1 MPTLLAHAA
10 HPLFDRRR
18 TRALEQAALAL
29 HPQPSLM
36 QRAGHACAQVA
47 QAIAPHARRIWVLC
61 GPGNNGGDGL
71 AAAAVLAAQG
81 RAVTVTWLGTR
92 ECCSA
97 DTLHALQQAQRQ
109 PIHWSPSPDTPPA
122 LDGHD
127 LIIDA
132 LLGLGLRPG
141 DADARIAALLQ
152 HSYTSAAHCLAVDL
166 PSGLDAD
173 TGHWQAGYVPQVPVR
188 NHSRHT
194 VSLLALPPGL
204 FTADGRDAAGQVWF
218 DALGVADL
226 PIPPPAPTAWLHHPT
241 PAAPRRHASHKG
253 SFGDVLVIGGQGLHA
268 GAAMQG
274 AAILAATAALH
285 QGAGRVFLH
294 LLDNGQL
301 AHLPQTP
308 EIMLRNQVAALA
320 QLGQSTVVCGCGGG
334 SSVAALL
341 PKVLEH
347 SAHLVLDADALNAI
361 ATDAVL
367 RQRLRNR
374 QPGGLPTILTPHP
387 LEAARLLAC
396 SVQEVQANRLAAA
409 QNLADSLGGTV
420 LLKGSGS
427 VIASPGQLPRINP
440 TGNAR
445 LATGG
450 TGDVLAGMIAALWA
464 SQGQD
469 SHTAASDGAYLH
481 GQLADAWP
489 AQRPL
494 TASALAQMQY

>member
-1 MPTLLAHAA
+1 MPTLLPCAP
-10 HPLFDRRR
+10 HPLFNHRS
-18 TRALEQAALAL
+18 TRALEHAALAL

-36 QRAGHACAQVA
+36 QRAGMACARVA
-47 QAIAPHARRIWVLC
+47 QAIAPHARHIWVLC

-71 AAAAVLAAQG
+71 AAAAALAAQG
-81 RAVTVTWLGTR
+81 RAVTITWLGTR
-92 ECCSA
+92 EHCSA
-97 DTLHALQQAQRQ
+97 DTLLALQQAQHQSIR
-109 PIHWSPSPDTPPA
+109 WSDMPPA
-122 LDGHD
+122 LDEHD

-141 DADARIAALLQ
+141 AADERIAALLQ
-152 HSYTSAAHCLAVDL
+152 HSYASAAHCLAVDL

-173 TGHWQAGYVPQVPVR
+173 TGHWQAGYAPQAPIH
-188 NHSRHT
+188 NCSRHT

-218 DALGVADL
+218 DDLGIAKL
-226 PIPPPAPTAWLHHPT
+226 PVPAPAPAAWLHHPM

-301 AHLPQTP
+301 PHLPQTP
-308 EIMLRNQVAALA
+308 EIMLRSQVAALA
-320 QLGQSTVVCGCGGG
+320 QLGSSTVVCGCGGG

-347 SAHLVLDADALNAI
+347 SARLVLDADALNAV
-361 ATDAVL
+361 AADAVL
-367 RQRLRNR
+367 RQRLKNR
-374 QPGGLPTILTPHP
+374 QSNGLPTILTPHP
-387 LEAARLLAC
+387 LEAARLLAT
-396 SVQEVQANRLAAA
+396 STQEVQADRLAAA
-409 QNLADSLGGTV
+409 QSLADTLGCTV

-427 VIASPGQLPRINP
+427 IVASPGLPPRINP

-469 SHTAASDGAYLH
+469 SHSAASDAAYLH

-489 AQRPL
+489 AHRPL